1 MEYTPPQTVDDYMT
15 SATAEDKTFKTP
27 EHKYRASR
35 SHAFKE
41 LKQALGERGCA
52 PPRSLPDTLY
62 QATEKITKDGIAIE
76 KNEHL
81 VRMLIQEM
89 SEMRILLENLSNT
102 LSLRPMCQS
111 PASNPETCPE
121 NPSTRDLGSS
131 RLTTHLLGDPVGFE
145 YAASSMSNKHQHSIP
160 DDIAFEISGTYQ
172 HSMLGSES
180 FTQDLT
186 DTDCYSRIPGYF
198 DPLHLPL

>member
-81 VRMLIQEM
+81 VRQLVKDVSDIRKLLDAIYAHLLPDMASASAVAQSDAPESSEASSDIGVLNIPKDTSTLIGGY
-89 SEMRILLENLSNT
+89 LPYNPYPLAFPENVGT
-102 LSLRPMCQS
+102 
-111 PASNPETCPE
+111 PASFNFRRGW
-121 NPSTRDLGSS
+121 NGSS
-131 RLTTHLLGDPVGFE
+131 FTGKGGPDTQGKHNSHGGPRFDGPSH
-145 YAASSMSNKHQHSIP
+145 MSFH
-160 DDIAFEISGTYQ
+160 
-172 HSMLGSES
+172 
-180 FTQDLT
+180 
-186 DTDCYSRIPGYF
+186 
-198 DPLHLPL
+198 